1 MHSDMYFVVESVLLY
16 LRFKGFPVFGLLWFM
31 IVMYFMLRA
40 SRSLLR
46 AFLNDDK
53 DSANNSQNSSRSTK
67 LAGMK
72 DGDYINEYGMV
83 PPRMSRTIVGD
94 STPVAPYVSVTTP
107 VKMQHST
114 DTLSE
119 QPKPF
124 TSIEDLDPIDWEGP
138 TNDDASAE
146 PNNKSTN
153 SRSVIR
159 SFDVN
164 RASDFKQVFY
174 TDFLSE
180 KESSIDNRT
189 AQRGNYKSQNHLSD
203 QSLWFSNPID
213 YSDELD
219 NDLDSGD
226 DMRTSSSLF

>member
-1 MHSDMYFVVESVLLY
+1 MYCLH
-16 LRFKGFPVFGLLWFM
+16 FKGFPVFGVLWFM
-31 IVMYFMLRA
+31 SVMYFMLRA

-124 TSIEDLDPIDWEGP
+124 TKIEDLEPIDWEG
-138 TNDDASAE
+138 TTDDNTSAD
-146 PNNKSTN
+146 PNSKSIE
-153 SRSVIR
+153 SRSIIR
-159 SFDVN
+159 SFDIN
-164 RASDFKQVFY
+164 RASDFKQVLY
-174 TDFLSE
+174 TDFLAE
-180 KESSIDNRT
+180 RAPSIDSR
-189 AQRGNYKSQNHLSD
+189 ASKRGNYQSQNYLND
-203 QSLWFSNPID
+203 QSSWFSSPVY

-219 NDLDSGD
+219 NDLDSRD
-226 DMRTSSSLF
+226 EARTSSSAF

>member
-31 IVMYFMLRA
+31 IVMYFMLKA

-83 PPRMSRTIVGD
+83 PPRMSRTIAGD

-107 VKMQHST
+107 SKTQHST
-114 DTLSE
+114 DTLHE
-119 QPKPF
+119 QSQPF
-124 TSIEDLDPIDWEGP
+124 IRIKDLEPIDWEGSSNEN
-138 TNDDASAE
+138 TSTE
-146 PNNKSTN
+146 PNNN
-153 SRSVIR
+153 SSGPSSVIR

-174 TDFLSE
+174 TDFLTE
-180 KESSIDNRT
+180 RASSIDKR
-189 AQRGNYKSQNHLSD
+189 ASKRGNYQSQNYLND
-203 QSLWFSNPID
+203 QSSWFSSPVD

-219 NDLDSGD
+219 NDFDSSD
-226 DMRTSSSLF
+226 EARTSSSAF

>member
-1 MHSDMYFVVESVLLY
+1 M
-16 LRFKGFPVFGLLWFM
+16 FGLLWFM

-124 TSIEDLDPIDWEGP
+124 TKIEDLEPIDWEG
-138 TNDDASAE
+138 TTDDNTSAD
-146 PNNKSTN
+146 PNSKSIE
-153 SRSVIR
+153 SRSIIR
-159 SFDVN
+159 SFDIN
-164 RASDFKQVFY
+164 RASDFKQVLY
-174 TDFLSE
+174 TDFLAE
-180 KESSIDNRT
+180 RAPSIDIR
-189 AQRGNYKSQNHLSD
+189 ASKRGNYQSQNYLND
-203 QSLWFSNPID
+203 QSSWFSSPVY

-219 NDLDSGD
+219 NDLDSRD
-226 DMRTSSSLF
+226 EARTSSSAF